1 MGNDFSSPASKE
13 VHIEQPD
20 SNVANLSE
28 LHNQFDEL
36 FVDFTLGAM
45 ARPPGLRCKSFF
57 PFAFIFIVS
66 FCLSVK
72 AISMNLTINYLYQN
86 RISNPETSYKFEKKH
101 LIQNYLDH
109 RQKI

>member
-13 VHIEQPD
+13 VHSEPPD

-28 LHNQFDEL
+28 LHNQFDEF

-57 PFAFIFIVS
+57 PFCFHFHC
-66 FCLSVK
+66 FFLPQC
-72 AISMNLTINYLYQN
+72 
-86 RISNPETSYKFEKKH
+86 
-101 LIQNYLDH
+101 
-109 RQKI
+109 